1 MQGIVRIHLGLAAHL
16 GVLSQSGMGTNKQIY
31 RVVKRLEESFGHIDD
46 SPRDYIF
53 LFFTKKFLLFECLE
67 LSFLQ
72 LRLASPLLQDAFV
85 LAARAEDLIRLEWVK
100 VGHLCEREFHILHLF
115 KV

>member
-1 MQGIVRIHLGLAAHL
+1 
-16 GVLSQSGMGTNKQIY
+16 MGTNKQIY

>member
-1 MQGIVRIHLGLAAHL
+1 MQGVVRVNLGLTAQL
-16 GVLSQSGMGTNKQIY
+16 GVLTESWMGANKQIY
-31 RVVKRLEESFGHIDD
+31 RVVKRREECFGHIDD

-53 LFFTKKFLLFECLE
+53 LFFTKKFVLFECLE

-72 LRLASPLLQDAFV
+72 FGLASPLLQDAFV
-85 LAARAEDLIRLEWVK
+85 LAARAEDLIRLERVK
-100 VGHLCEREFHILHLF
+100 VGHLCKREFHILHLF